1 MVGKDEKAA
10 RDAEDMKKD
19 MLAAKAIKE
28 QKDKEKK
35 DKLEKKKEEIKA
47 KVGSGKKLEEKSE
60 EES

>member
-28 QKDKEKK
+28 QKDKEK
-35 DKLEKKKEEIKA
+35 LEKKKEEIKA
-47 KVGSGKKLEEKSE
+47 KVGSGKKKTEKGSTDDQD
-60 EES
+60 